1 MFSIIFPGQGSQF
14 VGMVKEFYDN
24 FDYVKNYF
32 PLADEI
38 LKKKLSKIILEGPK
52 QDLDQ
57 TENTQP
63 AIFLAS
69 FSIFKVLEKEI
80 NFKVNKAKF
89 FAGHSLG
96 EYTALCCSG
105 AINFNQT
112 ISLLKDRGR
121 SMQNAVPKGEGG
133 MMAVLGA
140 NIDEVKRML
149 NNIDE
154 NVTCYIANDNSIGQ
168 IVLSGRNKSLDLFG
182 SELQNKK
189 IKFIKLPVSAPFH
202 CPLMQKATNEMYQ
215 KIAETEFKKPSVD
228 IVSNVTAQPLNNP
241 DEIKK
246 LLIDQI
252 EKPVRW
258 RESVFNMI
266 NAGINQ
272 FIEIGPGKVLSGLI
286 KRIDRNVKI
295 NQVNSLIDANS
306 LLNDKS

>member
-32 PLADEI
+32 TLADEI

-215 KIAETEFKKPSVD
+215 KISETVFKKPSVD

>member
-32 PLADEI
+32 TLADEI